1 MCGSARVRRMIG
13 EEKEKYGWKKKLRRI
28 IKREED
34 GENRWIPSDIRIIRS
49 RRKTISIQ
57 IDEDLLLTVRAPLR
71 MPDSAVR
78 KFIGE
83 RTDWIEKNMRKMM
96 ERQEALKAEPEDILT
111 AEELRGL
118 AEEAAEYIPGR
129 VAIYASLIGVSCG
142 RITIRNQ
149 RTRWGS
155 CSSAGNLNFNCLL
168 MLMPPEIIDYV
179 VVYELC
185 HRLEMNHS
193 PYFWAEVERVLP
205 DYRKRRKW
213 LRDNGEKIM
222 RRISSPL

>member
-1 MCGSARVRRMIG
+1 MPT
-13 EEKEKYGWKKKLRRI
+13 E
-28 IKREED
+28 IKV
-34 GENRWIPSDIRIIRS
+34 IRS
-49 RRKTISIQ
+49 SRKTLSLEITKEAQ
-57 IDEDLLLTVRAPLR
+57 VLVRAPYRLSQLEIER
-71 MPDSAVR
+71 FVQEKAV
-78 KFIGE
+78 
-83 RTDWIEKNMRKMM
+83 WIEKH
-96 ERQEALKAEPEDILT
+96 LKAVRNKLEDRQKHPVRLLGMEDIQ
-111 AEELRGL
+111 RL
-118 AEEAAEYIPGR
+118 ADEAMSVLPAKATYYAPKVG
-129 VAIYASLIGVSCG
+129 VAFG

-179 VVYELC
+179 VVHELC